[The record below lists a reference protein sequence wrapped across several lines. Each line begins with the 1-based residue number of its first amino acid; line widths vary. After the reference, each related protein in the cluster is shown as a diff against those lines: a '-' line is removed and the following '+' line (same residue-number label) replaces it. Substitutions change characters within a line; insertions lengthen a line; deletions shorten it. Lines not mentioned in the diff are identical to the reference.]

1 MSSTVPISQ
10 EKILFPEGCA
20 WIDGKYVSINT
31 AAVPITD
38 FGFSRSDCTYDV
50 VGVWDGKFFR
60 IDDHVERFKRSCESI
75 RLTPPFNWV
84 ELKPILHKLV
94 RATGLKNS
102 YVEMIMTRGIP
113 EPGERNPS
121 KLINRFYGY
130 AIPYVWVINKEKYK
144 KGVNLIVSEETL
156 RIDPRSVDPKV
167 KNFHWADL
175 TKGLYEAYE
184 RKADAVILCD
194 SHGNLTEGPGYN
206 IFIIQKTHY
215 LRLLKGCWKE
225 LPEKLS

>member
-184 RKADAVILCD
+184 KK
-194 SHGNLTEGPGYN
+194 S
-206 IFIIQKTHY
+206 
-215 LRLLKGCWKE
+215 
-225 LPEKLS
+225 

>member
-1 MSSTVPISQ
+1 
-10 EKILFPEGCA
+10 
-20 WIDGKYVSINT
+20 
-31 AAVPITD
+31 
-38 FGFSRSDCTYDV
+38 
-50 VGVWDGKFFR
+50 
-60 IDDHVERFKRSCESI
+60 
-75 RLTPPFNWV
+75 
-84 ELKPILHKLV
+84 
-94 RATGLKNS
+94 
-102 YVEMIMTRGIP
+102 MTRGIP

-206 IFIIQKTHY
+206 IFIIQKNSLFTPIERVLEGITRKTVLEIASRMKLNIKVQKIHKAI
-215 LRLLKGCWKE
+215 LKRPMKFF
-225 LPEKLS
+225 